1 MASIKLEILKPI
13 TIFEDNNG
21 CIAIAN
27 NPTDHK
33 RSKHIDIKYHFSR
46 EKIEQKE
53 VILEYISTGKQLAD
67 TCTKPLPAL
76 QFLNFRQQ
84 MGLEEF

>member
-1 MASIKLEILKPI
+1 MSLIVRAQLAIYLNYLIKIQFVAILRNKTQLRRHLRKLSIKSLLASIKLEILKPI

-33 RSKHIDIKYHFSR
+33 QSKHIDIKYHF
-46 EKIEQKE
+46 
-53 VILEYISTGKQLAD
+53 
-67 TCTKPLPAL
+67 
-76 QFLNFRQQ
+76 
-84 MGLEEF
+84 